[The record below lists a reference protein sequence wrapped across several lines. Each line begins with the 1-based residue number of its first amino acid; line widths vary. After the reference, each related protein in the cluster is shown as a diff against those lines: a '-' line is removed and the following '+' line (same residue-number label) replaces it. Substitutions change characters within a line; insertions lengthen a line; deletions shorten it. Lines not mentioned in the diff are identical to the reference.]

1 MELQWRCPFHAVTPI
16 PPSDFIRI
24 PMEALAPVCATLG
37 ARIFVSTNMR
47 AALEGLFD
55 SPAGFLVILVPG
67 DETPQGDPIDDL
79 QVVSASLSILVSHRL
94 PPTAQ
99 PSQGLYESVAGLP
112 PFIDLIAQIRDTVR
126 AMAMPEG
133 STGVRWRYMGRRAVD
148 FDGILSPAFRLDF
161 EIDAALPPALADA
174 DAVELAPPQ
183 PFDDLEDDPPP
194 ETEP

>member
-1 MELQWRCPFHAVTPI
+1 MSTPL
-16 PPSDFIRI
+16 PASSFIRL

-67 DETPQGDPIDDL
+67 DETPQGDAIDDL
-79 QVVSASLSILVSHRL
+79 HVVSSGISILISHRL

-112 PFIDLIAQIRDTVR
+112 PFINLIAQIRDTVR

-148 FDGILSPAFRLDF
+148 FDGIPAPAFRLDF
-161 EIDAALPPALADA
+161 EIDAALPPAWSEADSVA
-174 DAVELAPPQ
+174 LAPPQ
-183 PFDDLEDDPPP
+183 PIEDLEDDPPP